1 MRANADVQ
9 ESGPKRFPM
18 AQAEIAIETDSARGA
33 VSARLAAL
41 VADGTISTDPLQAEA
56 ARSFDRLADELQA
69 KRPSGLLG
77 RLLGGRPER
86 VRGLYLV
93 GQVGRGKTMLM
104 DLFFDT
110 VAESRKRRVHFHEF
124 MDEMHQEIA
133 AFRKTPKG
141 KADNADPVEAVTKP
155 LIAETRILCLDE
167 FQVSDITNAMLLGR
181 LFEKLWAGGVTVVA
195 TSNTLPANLYENG
208 LNRQLILPFIAA
220 LETECET
227 VMLDGP
233 KDYRRLK
240 FAGAEVYRF
249 GFGPDVDAEMDR
261 LWLRLTGGQRGQKAV
276 LSSLGREIP
285 VPLAAM
291 GAARFSFHELCEK
304 PLGARDYVRLAHAY
318 DAVMIEHVPQFDRT
332 KSNAAKRF
340 ILLVDTLYD
349 RGVKLAAS
357 FAVPLDQL
365 GEDDRTK
372 AEFQRCVS
380 RLVEMQSESYLAR
393 AMTENHAVAQ
403 DAGSP

>member
-1 MRANADVQ
+1 MAQPEIARDATPA
-9 ESGPKRFPM
+9 SGP
-18 AQAEIAIETDSARGA
+18 I
-33 VSARLAAL
+33 SARLAAL
-41 VADGTISTDPLQAEA
+41 VADGAISADALQAEA
-56 ARSFDRLADELQA
+56 ARHFDRLAAELSTRKPA
-69 KRPSGLLG
+69 GLLG
-77 RLLGGRPER
+77 KLLAGKAERP
-86 VRGLYLV
+86 RGIYLV

-104 DLFFDT
+104 DLFFET
-110 VAESRKRRVHFHEF
+110 VPETRKRRVHFHEF
-124 MDEMHQEIA
+124 MDEMHAAIA
-133 AFRKTPKG
+133 TFRKSPKG

-155 LIAETRILCLDE
+155 LIAEMRLLCLDE

-195 TSNTLPANLYENG
+195 TSNTLPQNLYENG

-220 LETECET
+220 LQMECET

-249 GFGPDVDAEMDR
+249 GTGREVDAEMDR
-261 LWLRLTGGQRGQKAV
+261 LWLRLTGGQKGQKAV
-276 LSSLGREIP
+276 LHSLGREIP

-291 GAARFSFHELCEK
+291 GAARFSFAELCDT

-318 DAVMIEHVPQFDRT
+318 DALMIEHVPQFDRT

-349 RGVKLAAS
+349 RGVKLCAS
-357 FAVPLDQL
+357 FATALDQL
-365 GEDDRTK
+365 GEDDKTR

-380 RLVEMQSESYLAR
+380 RLVEMQSESYLA
-393 AMTENHAVAQ
+393 AADGQIA
-403 DAGSP
+403 P